1 MKPISLTIAGLHSF
15 REKQTIDFQTLCE
28 GGVFGIFGPTGSGKS
43 TILDAMTLALFGSVE
58 RAPNNTHGIMNHA
71 ENELFVS
78 FTFEL
83 ENASCTKRYTVERSF
98 KRGDEWRLKSGI
110 CRLIEVGAENV
121 VLADKS
127 TEVNKAV
134 EQLLG
139 LTMKDF
145 TRAVVLPQGKFAE
158 FLSLKGAERRQMLQR
173 LFHLEPYGDKLNK
186 KLKEKLAAI
195 SSELNE
201 VIAEKTGL
209 GDASKEAVERAKQEL
224 DMFRELLQKWKAEL
238 HDMERKI
245 ERNKQLWAWQ
255 TEKKELE
262 AELARLSAEEPH
274 IRALENKKERAEQAE
289 RMWPYLE
296 RYEEARRFVANAQQ
310 KQHELRQKLAQAAA
324 LHEKAMR
331 HYEHIRQ
338 EKAASEPRLLAKK
351 EQLIQAKQLAAQI
364 RSLEAELNE
373 MEKQIR
379 EAEGEERKK
388 RELWQEAAALYE
400 RGIEKQQM
408 LKTEL
413 QKHLASIEQKE
424 VIEQAYDEKQQIERI
439 ADALQHIQQQ
449 LAQKQQAQQQASEEA
464 EKRKRQAET
473 ANEKLRLLFQ
483 KIEKIYHS
491 VCERQWQ
498 LEKLIY
504 RYEQHLEQEREKAE
518 QAKTAEMAAVLAKQL
533 RQGEPCPVCGSC
545 EHPNPYVYEH
555 HDSGSDEKIAMF
567 EQQVKHGQSYMQML
581 HALKAQLEQM
591 AQFIGNEWT
600 FQRLD
605 VSKWKV
611 EEDIDIAVE
620 VKALQQDCLQLK
632 EAVQQ
637 ALQKW
642 RDAESAQQAIEQE
655 MRLLEKDIRELQTE
669 WQIRLREYNQLQAS
683 WREKYADFSFTE
695 IEVIRDQMR
704 RREETVRQ
712 LQKRI
717 DDSIPFLDKKL
728 SEKEQLA
735 QQLQEIETE
744 KVRLVSLHKAKQQQI
759 DSYKQQLLEKAGT
772 VQMEKQLLHIE
783 QQLLHLKSGEE
794 QAYQRWLQA
803 QKQYQTLDAEAKAIQ
818 QSLEEGKAQYEE
830 ARSRW
835 LRELEKTAFADENEV
850 KEAKAAEEKRSE
862 WEQQINDYW
871 QKVQHAQHR
880 LEQLAEAMG
889 GETIDQQQWEQLQAV
904 YEEVKQ
910 QVDGTMQQVGA
921 TQNKVEEL
929 TEKHKRFVELEKKQQ
944 ELTALADR
952 YKHLQSILKGNSFV
966 EFLAEE
972 QLIQV
977 TRMASE
983 RLSSLTRQRY
993 SLEIDSQG
1001 GFLIRDD
1008 ANGGV
1013 KRPVT
1018 TLSGGE
1024 TFLTSLSL
1032 ALALSAQI
1040 QLRGEY
1046 PLRFFFLD
1054 EGFGTL
1060 DAELLD
1066 TVISALEK
1074 LHSQRLSVGVISH
1087 VQEIRARLPK
1097 RLIVEPAE
1105 PAGRGTRVRLE
1116 VM

>member
-15 REKQTIDFQTLCE
+15 REKQTIDFQSLCE

-58 RAPNNTHGIMNHA
+58 RAPNNTYGIMNHA

-83 ENASCTKRYTVERSF
+83 ESASCTKRYTVERSF
-98 KRGDEWRLKSGI
+98 KRGDEWRLKTGI
-110 CRLIEVGAENV
+110 CRLIEVGQETV
-121 VLADKS
+121 VLADKA

-173 LFHLEPYGDKLNK
+173 LFHLEPYGDQLNK
-186 KLKEKLAAI
+186 KLKEKLAAV

-209 GDASKEAVERAKQEL
+209 GDASNEALERAKQEL
-224 DMFRELLQKWKAEL
+224 DMLLELLKKRKAQL
-238 HDMERKI
+238 HEMEMKI

-255 TEKKELE
+255 KEKETLE
-262 AELARLSAEEPH
+262 AELARFSMEESH

-289 RMWPYLE
+289 RIWPYFE
-296 RYEEARRFVANAQQ
+296 RYEETRRFVANVVQ
-310 KQHELRQKLAQAAA
+310 KQHELQQKLAQAEAFY
-324 LHEKAMR
+324 EKAMR
-331 HYEHIRQ
+331 HYDRVRQ
-338 EKAASEPRLLAKK
+338 EKTASEPRLLAKK
-351 EQLIQAKQLAAQI
+351 EQLSQAKQLAAQI
-364 RSLEAELNE
+364 RSLEAERNE

-379 EAEGEERKK
+379 HVEEEERKK
-388 RELWQEAAALYE
+388 REQWQEAAALYE
-400 RGIEKQQM
+400 RGLEKQQM

-424 VIEQAYDEKQQIERI
+424 VVERAYDEKQQIEKI
-439 ADALQHIQQQ
+439 ADALRHIQQQ
-449 LAQKQQAQQQASEEA
+449 LVPKQQAQQRANEES
-464 EKRKRQAET
+464 EKRKRQAE
-473 ANEKLRLLFQ
+473 AAKEKLHLLFQ

-504 RYEQHLEQEREKAE
+504 RYEQQLEQEREKVE
-518 QAKTAEMAAVLAKQL
+518 QAKTAEMAAVLARQL
-533 RQGEPCPVCGSC
+533 REGEPCPVCGSRV
-545 EHPNPYVYEH
+545 HPNPHVDEH
-555 HDSGSDEKIAMF
+555 HDGNSGKIAMF
-567 EQQVKHGQSYMQML
+567 EQQVKQGQSYMQML
-581 HALKAQLEQM
+581 HALKAQLEQL
-591 AQFIGNEWT
+591 AQFLGNDWE
-600 FQRLD
+600 FQRVD

-611 EEDIDIAVE
+611 EENIDIAVE

-637 ALQKW
+637 ALQTW
-642 RDAESAQQAIEQE
+642 RDAESTQQKIEHE
-655 MRLLEKDIRELQTE
+655 IRLLEKDIQALQAE
-669 WQIRLREYNQLQAS
+669 WQHRVHEYNQLQAS
-683 WREKYADFSFTE
+683 WREKYADFSFAE
-695 IEVIRDQMR
+695 IEAIRNEMR
-704 RREETVRQ
+704 KREEIVRQ

-735 QQLQEIETE
+735 QQLREIETE

-759 DSYKQQLLEKAGT
+759 DSYRQQLLEKAGT
-772 VQMEKQLLHIE
+772 VQIEEQLLQIE
-783 QQLLHLKSGEE
+783 QQLLHLKKEEE
-794 QAYQRWLQA
+794 QAYQKWLQA
-803 QKQYQTLDAEAKAIQ
+803 QKQYQTLEAEAKAIQ

-830 ARSRW
+830 AKSRW
-835 LRELEKTAFADENEV
+835 FQELEKTAFANENEV
-850 KEAKAAEEKRSE
+850 KEAKVAEEKRFE
-862 WEQQINDYW
+862 WEQQIKAYW

-889 GETIDQQQWEQLQAV
+889 GETITQQQWEQLQAV

-910 QVDGTMQQVGA
+910 QADGTMQQVGA
-921 TQNKVEEL
+921 AQNKVEEL
-929 TEKHKRFVELEKKQQ
+929 TEKHKRFAELEKKQQ
-944 ELTALADR
+944 ELTALVDR
-952 YKHLQSILKGNSFV
+952 YKHLQSVLKGNSFV
-966 EFLAEE
+966 EFMAEE

-993 SLEIDSQG
+993 SLEVDSQG

-1013 KRPVT
+1013 RRPVT

-1105 PAGRGTRVRLE
+1105 PSGRGTRVKLE

>member
-1 MKPISLTIAGLHSF
+1 VKPISLTIAGLHSF
-15 REKQTIDFQTLCE
+15 REKQTIDFQSLCE

-43 TILDAMTLALFGSVE
+43 TILDAITLALFGSVE
-58 RAPNNTHGIMNHA
+58 RAPNHTQGIMNHA

-110 CRLIEVGAENV
+110 CRLIEVGTETV
-121 VLADKS
+121 VLADKL

-186 KLKEKLAAI
+186 KLKEKLTAI
-195 SSELNE
+195 SNELNE

-209 GDASKEAVERAKQEL
+209 GDASKEALERAKQEL
-224 DMFRELLQKWKAEL
+224 GTLQELLRKRKAEL
-238 HDMERKI
+238 HDMEIAI
-245 ERNKQLWAWQ
+245 ERTKQLWAWQ
-255 TEKKELE
+255 REKEELE
-262 AELARLSAEEPH
+262 AELARLASEESH
-274 IRALENKKERAEQAE
+274 IRLLENKKERAEQAE

-296 RYEEARRFVANAQQ
+296 QYEEARRFVINAEEKQKELQQ
-310 KQHELRQKLAQAAA
+310 KLIQAKELY
-324 LHEKAMR
+324 EDAMHR
-331 HYEHIRQ
+331 YERIRQ
-338 EKAASEPRLLAKK
+338 EKATSEPHLLAKK
-351 EQLIQAKQLAAQI
+351 EQLTQAKQLAAQI
-364 RSLEAELNE
+364 HALETELNE
-373 MEKQIR
+373 IMKQIHLL
-379 EAEGEERKK
+379 EEDERKK
-388 RELWQEAAALYE
+388 LVEWQEAAKLYE
-400 RGIEKQQM
+400 RGLEKQQM
-408 LKTEL
+408 LKAEL
-413 QKHLASIEQKE
+413 QKYIASIEQKE
-424 VIEQAYDEKQQIERI
+424 VVERAYDEKQQIERI
-439 ADALQHIQQQ
+439 TDALQDIQQR
-449 LAQKQQAQQQASEEA
+449 LAQKQKAQQQANRER
-464 EKRKRQAET
+464 EKRRQRAET
-473 ANEKLRLLFQ
+473 AKERLHLLFQ
-483 KIEKIYHS
+483 KIEKVYHS

-498 LEKLIY
+498 LEKLLY
-504 RYEQHLEQEREKAE
+504 RCEQQLEQEREKAE
-518 QAKTAEMAAVLAKQL
+518 QAKTAEMAAILARQL

-555 HDSGSDEKIAMF
+555 NDDSKGKIAIL
-567 EQQVKHGQSYMQML
+567 EQQVKQGQAYMQML
-581 HALKAQLEQM
+581 HTLKAQLEQL
-591 AQFIGNEWT
+591 AQFIGNDWT
-600 FQRLD
+600 FQRFD
-605 VSKWKV
+605 VSKLKV

-642 RDAESAQQAIEQE
+642 RDAESSQQAIEQE
-655 MRLLEKDIRELQTE
+655 LRLLEKDVQELQTE
-669 WQIRLREYNQLQAS
+669 WKYRFNEYNQLEAS
-683 WREKYADFSFTE
+683 WREKYTDFSFDT
-695 IEVIRDQMR
+695 IEALRNQMR
-704 RREETVRQ
+704 KHEEIVRQ

-717 DDSIPFLDKKL
+717 DDSIPFLETKL
-728 SEKEQLA
+728 NEKERLA
-735 QQLQEIETE
+735 QQQRELETE
-744 KVRLVSLHKAKQQQI
+744 KVRLVSLWKAKKQLA
-759 DSYKQQLLEKAGT
+759 DDYKRQLMEKAGT
-772 VQMEKQLLHIE
+772 EQIEDQLLQVEKQLLC
-783 QQLLHLKSGEE
+783 LKKEE
-794 QAYQRWLQA
+794 EETYQRWLQA
-803 QKQYQTLDAEAKAIQ
+803 QKQYQALETEAKAIQ
-818 QSLEEGKAQYEE
+818 QSLEEGKERYEE
-830 ARSRW
+830 AKSRW
-835 LRELEKTAFADENEV
+835 LNELKKTTFADENEV
-850 KEAKAAEEKRSE
+850 QEAKAAEELRFE
-862 WEQQINDYW
+862 WEQQIKHYW

-880 LEQLAEAMG
+880 LQQLTEAIG
-889 GETIDQQQWEQLQAV
+889 GEMIDQQQWEQLQTV
-904 YEEVKQ
+904 YEQIKQ
-910 QVDGTMQQVGA
+910 QVDDAMQQVGA
-921 TQNKVEEL
+921 AQNKVEEL
-929 TEKHKRFVELEKKQQ
+929 TEKHKRFTELEKKQQ
-944 ELTALADR
+944 ELATLMDR

-966 EFLAEE
+966 EFMAEE

-993 SLEIDSQG
+993 SLEVDSQG

-1046 PLRFFFLD
+1046 PLQFFFLD

-1087 VQEIRARLPK
+1087 VQEIRSRLPK

-1105 PAGRGTRVRLE
+1105 PSGRGTRVRLE

>member
-15 REKQTIDFQTLCE
+15 REKQTIDFQSLCE

-43 TILDAMTLALFGSVE
+43 TILDAITLALFGSVE
-58 RAPNNTHGIMNHA
+58 RAPNHTQGIMNHA

-83 ENASCTKRYTVERSF
+83 ENATCTKRYTVERSF
-98 KRGDEWRLKSGI
+98 KRSDEWRLKSGI
-110 CRLIEVGAENV
+110 CRLIEVGAETV
-121 VLADKS
+121 VLADKL
-127 TEVNKAV
+127 TEVNKAI

-195 SSELNE
+195 SNELNE

-209 GDASKEAVERAKQEL
+209 GDASEEALERAKQEL
-224 DMFRELLQKWKAEL
+224 GTLQELLQKRKAEL
-238 HDMERKI
+238 HDMEATM
-245 ERNKQLWAWQ
+245 ERTKQLWAWQ
-255 TEKKELE
+255 REKEELE
-262 AELARLSAEEPH
+262 AELARLASEESH
-274 IRALENKKERAEQAE
+274 IRLLENRKERAEQAE

-296 RYEEARRFVANAQQ
+296 QYEEARRFVINAEEKQ
-310 KQHELRQKLAQAAA
+310 KELQKKLVQAKE
-324 LHEKAMR
+324 LYEKAMHR
-331 HYEHIRQ
+331 YERIRQ
-338 EKAASEPRLLAKK
+338 EKAASEPHLLAKK
-351 EQLIQAKQLAAQI
+351 EQLTQAKQLAAQI
-364 RSLEAELNE
+364 HALETELNE
-373 MEKQIR
+373 MRKQIHLL
-379 EAEGEERKK
+379 EEEERKK
-388 RELWQEAAALYE
+388 LVEWQEAAKLYE
-400 RGIEKQQM
+400 RGLEKQQM
-408 LKTEL
+408 LKAEL
-413 QKHLASIEQKE
+413 QKYAASIEQKE
-424 VIEQAYDEKQQIERI
+424 VVERAYDEKQQIERI
-439 ADALQHIQQQ
+439 TDALQDIQQR
-449 LAQKQQAQQQASEEA
+449 LAQKQKAQQQANKER
-464 EKRKRQAET
+464 EKRRQRAET
-473 ANEKLRLLFQ
+473 AKEKLHVLFQ
-483 KIEKIYHS
+483 KIEKVYHS

-498 LEKLIY
+498 LEKRLY
-504 RYEQHLEQEREKAE
+504 RYEQQLEQEREKAE
-518 QAKTAEMAAVLAKQL
+518 QAKTAEMAAILARQL

-555 HDSGSDEKIAMF
+555 NNVSSGKIAIL
-567 EQQVKHGQSYMQML
+567 EQQVKQGQTYMQVL
-581 HALKAQLEQM
+581 HTLKAQLEQL

-600 FQRLD
+600 FQRFD
-605 VSKWKV
+605 VSKLKV

-632 EAVQQ
+632 EALQQ

-642 RDAESAQQAIEQE
+642 RDAESSQQAIEQE
-655 MRLLEKDIRELQTE
+655 LRLLEKDVQELQTE
-669 WQIRLREYNQLQAS
+669 REYRFNEYNQLEAS
-683 WREKYADFSFTE
+683 WREKYTDFSFDT
-695 IEVIRDQMR
+695 IEALRNQMR
-704 RREETVRQ
+704 KHEEIVRQ

-717 DDSIPFLDKKL
+717 DDSIPFLETKL
-728 SEKEQLA
+728 NEKERLA
-735 QQLQEIETE
+735 QQQRELETE
-744 KVRLVSLHKAKQQQI
+744 KVRLVSLWKAKQQLA
-759 DSYKQQLLEKAGT
+759 DDYKQQLMEKAGGKQ
-772 VQMEKQLLHIE
+772 VEEQLLQVEKQLLY
-783 QQLLHLKSGEE
+783 LKKEE
-794 QAYQRWLQA
+794 EEAYQRWLQA
-803 QKQYQTLDAEAKAIQ
+803 QKQYQALETEVKAIQ
-818 QSLEEGKAQYEE
+818 QSLEEGKERYEE
-830 ARSRW
+830 AKLRW
-835 LRELEKTAFADENEV
+835 LNELKKTTFADENEV
-850 KEAKAAEEKRSE
+850 KEAKAAEELRLE
-862 WEQQINDYW
+862 WEQQIKHYW

-880 LEQLAEAMG
+880 LQQLTEAIG
-889 GETIDQQQWEQLQAV
+889 GEMIDQQQWEQLQTV
-904 YEEVKQ
+904 YEQIKQ
-910 QVDGTMQQVGA
+910 QVDEAMQQVGA
-921 TQNKVEEL
+921 AQNKVEEL
-929 TEKHKRFVELEKKQQ
+929 TEKHKRFTELEKKQQ
-944 ELTALADR
+944 ELAALMDR

-966 EFLAEE
+966 EFMAEE

-993 SLEIDSQG
+993 SLEVDSQG

-1046 PLRFFFLD
+1046 PLQFFFLD

-1087 VQEIRARLPK
+1087 VQEIRSRLPK

-1105 PAGRGTRVRLE
+1105 PSGRGTRVRLE